1 MNTAGMEVMMFP
13 KLVIHGNTLHL
24 NEEAV
29 EGLGI
34 KEPRALV
41 SIRPYSNRYV
51 LQLVHRW
58 DVDVV
63 MFCRGKKHMKVRN
76 KILAARLLQ
85 EHNTTFENGKEVVF
99 ELEPEPRSMNMLAVL
114 SCHVMEKVRK
124 VVVDEEGYFHPPAA
138 ACEFTPQGNYLF
150 RKFFSDDKFKYG
162 I

>member
-1 MNTAGMEVMMFP
+1 MGFP

-34 KEPRALV
+34 KEHRALV
-41 SIRPYSNRYV
+41 KISHYNNRYA

-58 DVDVV
+58 GVDVV
-63 MFCRGKKHMKVRN
+63 MFCMGKKHMKVRN
-76 KILAARLLQ
+76 KILAARLLK

-99 ELEPEPRSMNMLAVL
+99 ELEPEPRMYTLAVL
-114 SCHVMEKVRK
+114 SCYVIEKVRK

-150 RKFFSDDKFKYG
+150 RKFFNDDKYKYG